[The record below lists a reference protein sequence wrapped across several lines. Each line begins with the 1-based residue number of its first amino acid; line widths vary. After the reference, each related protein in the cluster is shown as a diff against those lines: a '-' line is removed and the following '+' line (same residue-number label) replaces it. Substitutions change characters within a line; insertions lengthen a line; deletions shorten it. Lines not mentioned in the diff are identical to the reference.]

1 MRLRS
6 AHALLATVLLCLPAL
21 LQAQVN
27 PKFADL
33 NDAIEEARTVIATDR
48 KTIVM
53 QGLNLTPEQ
62 SAKFWPIYDEYMDKM
77 RQVSDLRVKVITDF
91 AANYENLSDD
101 TAEQLVKEGLKYNQK
116 LNDLRKSYVGKF
128 HKALPWT
135 QLARFYQI
143 ENRLDVIT
151 SFALA
156 EQIPLVPAAPGTAPI
171 AKPANQ

>member
-6 AHALLATVLLCLPAL
+6 TAALLAATLLGLPMA

-27 PKFADL
+27 PRFADL

-48 KTIVM
+48 KTIIM
-53 QGLNLTPEQ
+53 QGLNLSPEQ
-62 SAKFWPIYDEYMDKM
+62 STKFWPIYDEYMEKM
-77 RQVSDLRVKVITDF
+77 RKVSDLRVKVITDF

-101 TAEQLVKEGLKYNQK
+101 TAEQLIKDGLKYNEK
-116 LNDLRKSYVGKF
+116 LNDLRKSYVPKF
-128 HKALPWT
+128 HKVLPWT

-156 EQIPLVPAAPGTAPI
+156 EQIPLVPAAPDTAPI
-171 AKPANQ
+171 TKPAN